1 MTSLDTATVEAAIAR
16 GIEWRRDGEELVKTW
31 SGADFS
37 AALAYVNAV
46 GELAEQ
52 ANHHP
57 DIDIRWA
64 TVTLRLS
71 THSAGGITQA
81 DLDLASQIDQL
92 GGGSYYRRDKSAC
105 SVGADRVW
113 RMVASLRARP
123 PTEALAEA
131 LELRSVLSARL
142 APPAPV
148 QGAKAPPAG
157 QVAPAPSQPVAR

>member
-1 MTSLDTATVEAAIAR
+1 MASLDTATVEAAIAR
-16 GIEWRRDGEELVKTW
+16 GIKWHRDGEELVKTW
-31 SGADFS
+31 SGADFG

-92 GGGSYYRRDKSAC
+92 GDGS
-105 SVGADRVW
+105 
-113 RMVASLRARP
+113 
-123 PTEALAEA
+123 
-131 LELRSVLSARL
+131 
-142 APPAPV
+142 
-148 QGAKAPPAG
+148 
-157 QVAPAPSQPVAR
+157 